1 MSKNTRHMTMFGK
14 LKAAYRAAEREAAQ
28 GAPFYVT
35 EDGGLFAVPNEV
47 IRSAI
52 VKQQLQAF
60 TSLREEKEDLE
71 RKANAK
77 AVPL

>member
-1 MSKNTRHMTMFGK
+1 MSKNTRHMTMFDK

-35 EDGGLFAVPNEV
+35 DDGGLFAIPEEV

-60 TSLREEKEDLE
+60 TSLREEKQDLE
-71 RKANAK
+71 AK
-77 AVPL
+77 AKATQL